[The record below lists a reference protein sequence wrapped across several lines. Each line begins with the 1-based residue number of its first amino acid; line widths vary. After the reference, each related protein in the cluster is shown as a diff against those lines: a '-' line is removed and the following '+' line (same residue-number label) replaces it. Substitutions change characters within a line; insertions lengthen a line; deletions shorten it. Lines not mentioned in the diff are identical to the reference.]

1 MVLLISDTCILIDLF
16 NGDLLDSMCKL
27 PYKLGVSDAVLS
39 GFEDSDSELIMP
51 NSDQVLNAGFEGY
64 SISSEGVAE
73 VYELYSKYSRPSIYD
88 IFGLVVAKK
97 YDAILL
103 TNDGGLRE
111 SAKSENIEI
120 RGILW
125 VLDELIK
132 HEVIDK
138 HRATV
143 SLRKILDS
151 GSYLPKRECDLRF
164 DKWK

>member
-1 MVLLISDTCILIDLF
+1 MNLLISDTCILIDLY
-16 NGDLLDSMCKL
+16 NGELLDSMCRL
-27 PYKLGVSDAVLS
+27 PYELGVSDAVLS
-39 GFEDSDSELIMP
+39 GFEDDESELIMP
-51 NSDQVLNAGFEGY
+51 NPEQILRAGFKSY
-64 SISSEGVAE
+64 SISSEELAE
-73 VYELYSKYSRPSIYD
+73 VYKLYSKYSRPSIYD

-97 YDAILL
+97 YNAILL
-103 TNDGGLRE
+103 TGDGDLRE

-120 RGILW
+120 RGIIW

-138 HRATV
+138 HRAAN

-151 GSYLPKRECDLRF
+151 GSYLPKKECDLRF